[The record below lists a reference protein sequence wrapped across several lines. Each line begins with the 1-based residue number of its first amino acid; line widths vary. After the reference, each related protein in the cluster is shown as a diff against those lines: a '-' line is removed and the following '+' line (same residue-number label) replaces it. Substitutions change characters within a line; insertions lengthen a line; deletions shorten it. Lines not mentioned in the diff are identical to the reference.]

1 MATFYSKYKVEAQFA
16 AEFITLGTNT
26 TNLIEALEVVE
37 ENEQFQ
43 QDIQD
48 EFGAHYEDVIM
59 DCYNHIST
67 GTIKV
72 NSPFQETL

>member
-1 MATFYSKYKVEAQFA
+1 MTTFYSKYKVEAHVA

-26 TNLIEALEVVE
+26 TNLIDALEVVE
-37 ENEQFQ
+37 DDEQFQ

-48 EFGAHYEDVIM
+48 EFNAHYEDVIM
-59 DCYNHIST
+59 DCYTHLST

-72 NSPFQETL
+72 NSPFEETA

>member
-1 MATFYSKYKVEAQFA
+1 MTTFYSKYKVEAQFA

-26 TNLIEALEVVE
+26 TNLIDALEVVE
-37 ENEQFQ
+37 DDEQFQ

-48 EFGAHYEDVIM
+48 EFNAHYETVIM
-59 DCYNHIST
+59 DCYTHLRT

-72 NSPFQETL
+72 NSPFEETA

>member
-1 MATFYSKYKVEAQFA
+1 MTTFYSKYKVEAAFA

-26 TNLIEALEVVE
+26 TNLIDALEAVE
-37 ENEQFQ
+37 ECEQLA

-59 DCYNHIST
+59 DCYNHLRT
-67 GTIKV
+67 GTITV
-72 NSPFQETL
+72 EATA

>member
-1 MATFYSKYKVEAQFA
+1 MATFYSKYKVEATFA

-37 ENEQFQ
+37 DDQQLQ

-48 EFGAHYEDVIM
+48 EFNAHYEDVIM
-59 DCYNHIST
+59 DCYTQLTT
-67 GTIKV
+67 GTITV
-72 NSPFQETL
+72 NSPFDLHA

>member
-26 TNLIEALEVVE
+26 TNLIDALEAVE
-37 ENEQFQ
+37 ECEQFQ

-59 DCYNHIST
+59 DCYNHLRT
-67 GTIKV
+67 GTITV
-72 NSPFQETL
+72 NSPFALHA

>member
-1 MATFYSKYKVEAQFA
+1 MTTFYSKYKVKAQFA

-37 ENEQFQ
+37 EDEELQ
-43 QDIQD
+43 QNIQD

-72 NSPFQETL
+72 NSPFEEAM